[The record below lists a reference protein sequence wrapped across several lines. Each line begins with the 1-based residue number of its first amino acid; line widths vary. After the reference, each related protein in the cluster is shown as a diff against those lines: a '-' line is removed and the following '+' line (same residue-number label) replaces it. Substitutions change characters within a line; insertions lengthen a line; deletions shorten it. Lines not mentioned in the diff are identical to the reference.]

1 MPLTPSCTTGILTK
15 LTSVMPSRKLFS
27 SRASAASSPLSMKTW
42 WLRGFR
48 EWRLQNT
55 VFVSIGAKVG
65 LNVCWRSCVH
75 YLQTNFLFESSL
87 ILFKEWIWKETR
99 FLWGKAKHWELR
111 RSTLRRNTL
120 RRSNRMRKFS
130 ILFSLILIDNI
141 LHFLVPSECSFLQK
155 RNSNLQCFIEKEN
168 EETKVSFLSIW
179 LSNVGEPF
187 LLFSSNHKDD
197 I

>member
-1 MPLTPSCTTGILTK
+1 ML
-15 LTSVMPSRKLFS
+15 PSRKLFS

-75 YLQTNFLFESSL
+75 YLQTNFFCESSSP
-87 ILFKEWIWKETR
+87 LFKEWIWEETR

-111 RSTLRRNTL
+111 RSTL

-168 EETKVSFLSIW
+168 EEEKKGFFSFYLTFKCW
-179 LSNVGEPF
+179 WALLTF
-187 LLFSSNHKDD
+187 LH
-197 I
+197 